1 MCNIDFNNPKIVKNL
16 TAKDL
21 LMKMLERDQDDR
33 ITAKEALAHKFFI
46 NMPEIQTK
54 FDTNF

>member
-1 MCNIDFNNPKIVKNL
+1 MCNIDFNNPKIVKNQ

-21 LMKMLERDQDDR
+21 LMKMLERDPDDR
-33 ITAKEALAHKFFI
+33 ITAKEALAHKFFS

-54 FDTNF
+54 FDTDF